1 MGKSKCASEYLHIR
15 VTEEEKKRIL
25 KTAQDMST
33 TVSQLCR
40 TLLLAADAERN
51 AKALDMYETIE
62 KNMK

>member
-25 KTAQDMST
+25 KMAQDMST
-33 TVSQLCR
+33 TISQLCR
-40 TLLLAADAERN
+40 TQLLAADAERN
-51 AKALDMYETIE
+51 AKALDMYEIIE

>member
-1 MGKSKCASEYLHIR
+1 MGKRKCASAYLHIR

-25 KTAQDMST
+25 KTAQDLST
-33 TVSQLCR
+33 TVSKLCR

-51 AKALDMYETIE
+51 VKALDMYDAIE